1 QESAVARV
9 HTPGLRAFTGA
20 ADGRQRLCRSDGE
33 FFTTRPAC
41 CGRWANR
48 QKAPSPRTVIEFARS
63 KAQCEQF
70 DRTDTDHEHC
80 ERYGIVVQPI
90 PLGLHDTPPCPALL
104 VAPTGEWFK
113 CDADD

>member
-1 QESAVARV
+1 MRLHRERVDLTKNSLRGGGHVA
-9 HTPGLRAFTGA
+9 G
-20 ADGRQRLCRSDGE
+20 
-33 FFTTRPAC
+33 
-41 CGRWANR
+41 ANR
-48 QKAPSPRTVIEFARS
+48 QKVSSPRTVIEFARS
-63 KAQCEQF
+63 NAQCEQF

-90 PLGLHDTPPCPALL
+90 PLGLHDTPPCPASL